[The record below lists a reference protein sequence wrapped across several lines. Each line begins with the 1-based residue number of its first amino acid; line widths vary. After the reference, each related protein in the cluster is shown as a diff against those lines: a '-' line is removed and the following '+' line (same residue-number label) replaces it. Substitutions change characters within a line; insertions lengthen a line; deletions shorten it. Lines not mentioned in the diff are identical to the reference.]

1 MLGRVNLFPW
11 LSWMPAV
18 PELMLHGDGLLQTG
32 DLDPPAER
40 LWVKGFARPKSSD
53 IFLGGG

>member
-1 MLGRVNLFPW
+1 
-11 LSWMPAV
+11 MPAV
-18 PELMLHGDGLLQTG
+18 PELMLHGDCLLQTG
-32 DLDPPAER
+32 DLDPPAEP